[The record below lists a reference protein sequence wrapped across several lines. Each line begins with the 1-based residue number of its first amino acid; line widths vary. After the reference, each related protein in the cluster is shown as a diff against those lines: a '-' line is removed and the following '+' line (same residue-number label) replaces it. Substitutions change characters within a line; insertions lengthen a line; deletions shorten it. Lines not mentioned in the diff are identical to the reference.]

1 VLRVFF
7 DQLSEQE
14 ILRHLLITD
23 QEHGR
28 RTILHEVVRRPS
40 PRQGRDQNIDYDAS
54 LQLLF
59 EDRRRSGGRLSL
71 CKHTE
76 RIINFR
82 DRHGDT
88 ALHYAIQQPSQ
99 KMIRLLL
106 QHGANMGVKN
116 DSGRAVGTK
125 ILPETLNQFFNECVT
140 SKGIVTDDEFTLTFN
155 YNFLAPP
162 LLDAEV
168 LENFE
173 EKKKVSEEDGN
184 SGWRTEARPETE
196 ALWYMS
202 ESKQHRALL
211 KHPLISSFLWM
222 KWQRIRSYYYF
233 LLAAYGIFVLL
244 LSGLVLLEYGGC
256 SISDSLSGINRTTSS
271 EEGTKVASSDCVRTT
286 STLVLRI
293 FLGIFLIGLA
303 TVEFVQM
310 AVSIKRYVASP
321 ENLIQLIILGITTA
335 LVLRGDQEEGW
346 QERRHLAALVLT
358 LSWTEGLILVGQ
370 HPSLN
375 TKLTMFYTVF
385 VTFFQF
391 LLWYSFFVIA
401 FALSFYVMFH
411 TDHKNGTK
419 NEEYPFFDEIGTSL
433 LKAAAMFVGE
443 LEFSDIPFSDNAISK
458 ILFVA
463 FIFLIVVVLMNLLNG
478 LAVSDIGLIREE
490 AEVLSLKSQ
499 VDLISY
505 FESILLNDPYHFLT
519 SWPRLLASLPSC
531 SACLLPCCGSL
542 LTRLTGGTR
551 LLLFYECLPEKTVT
565 FYPNQVLRSC
575 WNPLR
580 KRVKVAPGGSLVPG
594 LEVRRD
600 ILEAAKAMV
609 VARERAEEEAGA
621 EVGARLARIEAALAK
636 LLARSDLANL

>member
-1 VLRVFF
+1 M
-7 DQLSEQE
+7 
-14 ILRHLLITD
+14 
-23 QEHGR
+23 G
-28 RTILHEVVRRPS
+28 
-40 PRQGRDQNIDYDAS
+40 
-54 LQLLF
+54 
-59 EDRRRSGGRLSL
+59 
-71 CKHTE
+71 
-76 RIINFR
+76 FR
-82 DRHGDT
+82 
-88 ALHYAIQQPSQ
+88 
-99 KMIRLLL
+99 
-106 QHGANMGVKN
+106 
-116 DSGRAVGTK
+116 
-125 ILPETLNQFFNECVT
+125 
-140 SKGIVTDDEFTLTFN
+140 LTFN

-168 LENFE
+168 LEDFE
-173 EKKKVSEEDGN
+173 EKKKISEEEGN
-184 SGWRTEARPETE
+184 TGWRTEARPETE

-202 ESKQHRALL
+202 ESRQHRALL
-211 KHPLISSFLWM
+211 KHPVIASFLWM

-233 LLAAYGIFVLL
+233 LLAAYAIFVLL

-256 SISDSLSGINRTTSS
+256 SIIASLTGSSD
-271 EEGTKVASSDCVRTT
+271 EGTKADSSPDCERTNIDT
-286 STLVLRI
+286 TVIRV

-310 AVSIKRYVASP
+310 AVSIKRYIASP

-370 HPSLN
+370 HPSLS

-419 NEEYPFFDEIGTSL
+419 NEDYPFFDEIGTSL
-433 LKAAAMFVGE
+433 LKSAAMFVGE

-505 FESILLNDPYHFLT
+505 FESILLNDPYNFLT

-531 SACLLPCCGSL
+531 SACFWVKKLPCCESL

-551 LLLFYECLPEKTVT
+551 LLLFYECLPEKTAT
-565 FYPNQVLRSC
+565 FCPNQVSRS
-575 WNPLR
+575 WNPYR
-580 KRVKVAPGGSLVPG
+580 KRVKVAPGDRPVPG
-594 LEVRRD
+594 LEVRKD

-609 VARERAEEEAGA
+609 VTRERQEEEAGA
-621 EVGARLARIEAALAK
+621 EVGARLARMEVALAK
-636 LLARSDLANL
+636 LLARSEANL

>member
-1 VLRVFF
+1 
-7 DQLSEQE
+7 
-14 ILRHLLITD
+14 
-23 QEHGR
+23 
-28 RTILHEVVRRPS
+28 
-40 PRQGRDQNIDYDAS
+40 
-54 LQLLF
+54 
-59 EDRRRSGGRLSL
+59 
-71 CKHTE
+71 
-76 RIINFR
+76 
-82 DRHGDT
+82 
-88 ALHYAIQQPSQ
+88 
-99 KMIRLLL
+99 
-106 QHGANMGVKN
+106 
-116 DSGRAVGTK
+116 
-125 ILPETLNQFFNECVT
+125 
-140 SKGIVTDDEFTLTFN
+140 
-155 YNFLAPP
+155 
-162 LLDAEV
+162 
-168 LENFE
+168 
-173 EKKKVSEEDGN
+173 
-184 SGWRTEARPETE
+184 
-196 ALWYMS
+196 MS
-202 ESKQHRALL
+202 ESRQHRALL

-233 LLAAYGIFVLL
+233 LLAAYAIFVFL

-256 SISDSLSGINRTTSS
+256 SIINSLSGNDTNTSK
-271 EEGTKVASSDCVRTT
+271 EGTKVSSSECVRTNFDT
-286 STLVLRI
+286 TVLRL

-370 HPSLN
+370 HPSLS

-419 NEEYPFFDEIGTSL
+419 NDDYPFFDEIGTSL

-443 LEFSDIPFSDNAISK
+443 LEFSDIPFTENAISK

-499 VDLISY
+499 VRDQSRDISNV
-505 FESILLNDPYHFLT
+505 EVQKCKSQIIPGRPH
-519 SWPRLLASLPSC
+519 
-531 SACLLPCCGSL
+531 
-542 LTRLTGGTR
+542 
-551 LLLFYECLPEKTVT
+551 LLL
-565 FYPNQVLRSC
+565 
-575 WNPLR
+575 
-580 KRVKVAPGGSLVPG
+580 
-594 LEVRRD
+594 
-600 ILEAAKAMV
+600 
-609 VARERAEEEAGA
+609 
-621 EVGARLARIEAALAK
+621 
-636 LLARSDLANL
+636 

>member
-1 VLRVFF
+1 
-7 DQLSEQE
+7 
-14 ILRHLLITD
+14 
-23 QEHGR
+23 
-28 RTILHEVVRRPS
+28 
-40 PRQGRDQNIDYDAS
+40 
-54 LQLLF
+54 
-59 EDRRRSGGRLSL
+59 
-71 CKHTE
+71 
-76 RIINFR
+76 
-82 DRHGDT
+82 
-88 ALHYAIQQPSQ
+88 
-99 KMIRLLL
+99 
-106 QHGANMGVKN
+106 
-116 DSGRAVGTK
+116 
-125 ILPETLNQFFNECVT
+125 
-140 SKGIVTDDEFTLTFN
+140 
-155 YNFLAPP
+155 
-162 LLDAEV
+162 
-168 LENFE
+168 
-173 EKKKVSEEDGN
+173 
-184 SGWRTEARPETE
+184 
-196 ALWYMS
+196 MS

-499 VDLISY
+499 VNQQNGKCGNTFVLDV
-505 FESILLNDPYHFLT
+505 T
-519 SWPRLLASLPSC
+519 PRPVSS
-531 SACLLPCCGSL
+531 
-542 LTRLTGGTR
+542 
-551 LLLFYECLPEKTVT
+551 
-565 FYPNQVLRSC
+565 
-575 WNPLR
+575 
-580 KRVKVAPGGSLVPG
+580 
-594 LEVRRD
+594 
-600 ILEAAKAMV
+600 
-609 VARERAEEEAGA
+609 
-621 EVGARLARIEAALAK
+621 
-636 LLARSDLANL
+636 